1 MKTRAKKNYINNRDF
16 YNAVVEHKQ
25 ACKAALEAG
34 KEKPRLSNYI
44 GECIYSIATKYSNKP
59 SFNAYSYKDEMVS
72 DAIRDSILYFETFD
86 PERGQNAFAY
96 FTQVVHNAFIR
107 RIHKK
112 KKEQY
117 IKYKNMYHVLDSQDV
132 YGGTLVDR
140 TVQDEFI
147 DKYEGDL
154 RKKKE
159 KKATKDIWHFYVPM
173 NTNLAWW

>member
-1 MKTRAKKNYINNRDF
+1 MKPRAKKNYINNRDF
-16 YNAVVEHKQ
+16 YNAIVEHKE
-25 ACKAALEAG
+25 ACKAALLVG

-44 GECIYSIATKYSNKP
+44 GECIWSIANKYSNKP
-59 SFNAYSYKDEMVS
+59 SFISYSYKDEMIS

-86 PERGQNAFAY
+86 PDRGQNAFAY

-107 RIHKK
+107 RIHKE

-117 IKYKNMYHVLDSQDV
+117 IKYKNMYHVLDVQDGYV
-132 YGGTLVDR
+132 SGSMIDT
-140 TVQDEFI
+140 TVQDDFI

-159 KKATKDIWHFYVPM
+159 KKATKD
-173 NTNLAWW
+173 AS